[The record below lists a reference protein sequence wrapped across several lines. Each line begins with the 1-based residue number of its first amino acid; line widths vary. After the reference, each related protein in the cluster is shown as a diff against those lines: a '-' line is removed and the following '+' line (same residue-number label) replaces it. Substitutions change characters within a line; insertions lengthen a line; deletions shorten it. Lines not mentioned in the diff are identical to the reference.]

1 MGLFGDLDANE
12 VPNDPF
18 FVEQGT
24 YHAVLSE
31 ASQVVKSNDE
41 TKKGIS
47 FKWVIDDE
55 SDYAGKSVSD
65 WLAIFPDI
73 DASEITADVRT
84 AMSRTKQRLF
94 QMGLDEDQ
102 MSTLLDDDN
111 LENLVGM
118 EADLQVTNSAD
129 KNDPDK
135 IYTNVRKVILD

>member
-24 YHAVLSE
+24 YHGVLAE
-31 ASQVVKSNDE
+31 ASRVTKSNDE
-41 TKKGIS
+41 TKHGLS

-65 WLAIFPDI
+65 WLAIFPEI
-73 DASEITADVRT
+73 DASEVTAEVRT
-84 AMSRTKQRLF
+84 AMSRTKQRLT
-94 QMGLDEDQ
+94 QMGLDEDA
-102 MSTLLDDDN
+102 MATLLDDDN
-111 LENLVGM
+111 LDNLVGM

-135 IYTNVRKVILD
+135 IYTNIRKVIVD